1 MERVRVFFDNGLWQM
16 RDQIGWSIEVTS
28 ADNSGRGEANN
39 TGDIVETALIL
50 GRWGY
55 TEYYA
60 DAERVGD
67 RGDFKKV
74 VRKFMRKVM
83 QREEKNKNPTFT
95 EKKQRNITKYIDE
108 WFTQNYSWANYLL
121 NNPDGDDTSDGG
133 GAGANAHADA
143 AMATQASEAADDADD
158 DGDAGEGWGDG
169 L

>member
-1 MERVRVFFDNGLWQM
+1 MIDITAAGAVVARVK
-16 RDQIGWSIEVTS
+16 
-28 ADNSGRGEANN
+28 
-39 TGDIVETALIL
+39 
-50 GRWGY
+50 
-55 TEYYA
+55 YYA

-133 GAGANAHADA
+133 DNGWGASSS
-143 AMATQASEAADDADD
+143 ASDD
-158 DGDAGEGWGDG
+158 DEGWRASSQSGWPPLRHSPWSHGPMRASTLPPTSSSPDRTSHTVTASFSPRLSG
-169 L
+169 TPPVATTTT